1 MRTWLSAIVFLAL
14 TVVAGVARSDES
26 KVPLSEVPQAGL
38 EAVKAMFA
46 DADITGAA
54 KETEEGKTVFEVSLK
69 QKGRNIDVTLGTDG
83 KIQLIE
89 KEIAAK
95 DLPAAVKR
103 ALEAKYPKATYK
115 IIEEVSNVKDGKPT
129 LDFFEALLVTANK
142 QKLEVQITPDGRIK
156 SEEKKQA
163 EQD

>member
-1 MRTWLSAIVFLAL
+1 MRTWLFAIAFLAL
-14 TVVAGVARSDES
+14 TGVSRVARSDES
-26 KVPLSEVPQAGL
+26 KVPLGEVPQAGL

-46 DADITGAA
+46 GADITGAA
-54 KETEEGKTVFEVSLK
+54 KETEDGKTVFEVSLK

-89 KEIAAK
+89 KEIAEK

-103 ALEAKYPKATYK
+103 TLDAKYPKATYK
-115 IIEEVSNVKDGKPT
+115 IIEEVSNVKEGKPT
-129 LDFFEALLVTANK
+129 LDFFEVLLVTANK
-142 QKLEVQITPDGRIK
+142 QKLEVQITPDGKIK